1 MIKPRAL
8 RPGDRMAAISLSNG
22 WPSVYP
28 GAYEDGKRR
37 LEEAFGVLVV
47 DSRHARADRPWL
59 NTHPEARAADL
70 MEVLSDPSIQGI
82 VSTIGG
88 DDSIRMLPF
97 LDLSVIRQHPKI
109 FLGYSDSTI
118 THFAFLKA
126 GVTSFYGPS
135 VMGGFDE
142 NGGLLDYMLESVRK
156 TLFEPVT
163 PTSIAPNVDGWTC
176 ASFEWDDPARNEKKR
191 RLQPCTGWKWLQGSG
206 QSRGHLIGGCLEAV
220 DWLRGTSVW
229 PDLSVWRNSIVFLE
243 TSEDQPSPAAVT
255 YMLRALGATGA
266 LTDARGILL
275 GRPYGDGVEDQ
286 LDAYDPALL
295 GVLGELDLT
304 SLPVVTR
311 MDFGHTDPS
320 FIVPYGIEAE
330 IDCDRQLFRLLESPA
345 LVQPTPDQPQR

>member
-8 RPGDRMAAISLSNG
+8 RPGDRVAAISLSHG
-22 WPSVYP
+22 WPSVYT
-28 GAYEDGKRR
+28 GAYEDGKRQ
-37 LEEAFGVLVV
+37 LQEAFGVLVV
-47 DSRHARADRPWL
+47 DSRHARADRAWL
-59 NTHPEARAADL
+59 SAHPEARAADL
-70 MEVLSDPSIQGI
+70 MEVLIDPSIQGI

-118 THFAFLKA
+118 AHFAFLKA

-135 VMGGFDE
+135 VMAGFDE
-142 NGGLLDYMLESVRK
+142 NGGLLNYMLESVRK
-156 TLFEPVT
+156 TLFEPVA
-163 PTSIAPNVDGWTC
+163 PASIAPNVDGWTC
-176 ASFEWDDPARNEKKR
+176 ASFAWDDPARNDKKR
-191 RLQPCTGWKWLQGSG
+191 RLQPCAGWKWLQGSG
-206 QSRGHLIGGCLEAV
+206 QYRGHLIGGCLEAV

-229 PDLSVWRNSIVFLE
+229 PDRSVWRNSMLFLE

-266 LTDARGILL
+266 LSDARGILF
-275 GRPYGDGVEDQ
+275 GRPYGDSVEAQ
-286 LDAYDPALL
+286 SDAYDRALL
-295 GVLGELDLT
+295 CVLGELGLT

-345 LVQPTPDQPQR
+345 RPASPR